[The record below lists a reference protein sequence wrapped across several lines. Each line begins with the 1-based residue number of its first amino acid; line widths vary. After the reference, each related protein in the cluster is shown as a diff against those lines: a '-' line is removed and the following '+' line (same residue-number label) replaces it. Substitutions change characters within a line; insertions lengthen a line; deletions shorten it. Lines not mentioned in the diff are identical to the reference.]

1 METDL
6 MKTLAF
12 AAVAVLLTAPTFAE
26 PFTLMI
32 WETPD
37 QIALRTETTA
47 AGQAYW
53 GGYMAFAEEAG
64 AAGVLVGGAPLV
76 TDAASIVT
84 LGAAPA
90 ATGPL
95 RLGGYFQIDV
105 PDLAAA
111 KDRAAKLPASQ
122 TGAVAIHPGY
132 PVPGM

>member
-1 METDL
+1 

-12 AAVAVLLTAPTFAE
+12 ATALLAGAPAVAE

-32 WETPD
+32 WETPEEL
-37 QIALRTETTA
+37 ALRTDTTA

-53 GGYMAFAEEAG
+53 GSYMAFAEEAG
-64 AAGVLVGGAPLV
+64 AAGVLRGGSPLM
-76 TDAASIVT
+76 TDASAIVT
-84 LGAAPA
+84 LGATPA
-90 ATGPL
+90 AAGRL

-111 KDRAAKLPASQ
+111 SDWAAKLPASQ

-132 PVPGM
+132 PAPGM